1 MRLKLITPPEV
12 EPVTLDEVKDHL
24 RVTNNLEDDLLTSLI
39 ATARQKL
46 DGPRGLLGRC
56 LITQQWR
63 ATLDGFSREIL
74 FPFAPVSAV
83 SAITYRDA
91 AGIEQTLAA
100 DTYVVVGLHDDE
112 LGSISPVRGR
122 SWPLISYSPGS
133 VSVTF
138 TAGYGDAPEDVPEPI
153 RTAIK
158 MLVGHLYENR
168 EAVTVASGSMQET
181 PIGWQDLIAD
191 YRIRGF

>member
-1 MRLKLITPPEV
+1 MRLTLITPPAA
-12 EPVTLDEVKDHL
+12 EPVTLGEVKDHL
-24 RVTNNLEDDLLTSLI
+24 RVTNSLEDELLTNLI
-39 ATARQKL
+39 TTARQKL

-56 LITQQWR
+56 LITQTWK
-63 ATLDGFSREIL
+63 ATLDGFPRLIDL
-74 FPFAPVSAV
+74 PFAPVSAV

-100 DTYVVVGLHDDE
+100 DTYMVAGLDDDE

-138 TAGYGDAPEDVPEPI
+138 MAGYGNAPEDVPEPI

-181 PIGWQDLIAD
+181 PISWQDLIAD

>member
-1 MRLKLITPPEV
+1 MRLKLIAPPEV
-12 EPVTLDEVKDHL
+12 EPVTLDEVKAHL
-24 RVTNNLEDDLLTSLI
+24 RITHDLEDDLLTSLI

-56 LITQQWR
+56 LITQQWK
-63 ATLDGFSREIL
+63 ATLDGFSREIV

-83 SAITYRDA
+83 SAITYRDP

-100 DTYVVVGLHDDE
+100 NAYVVSGLGDDE
-112 LGSISPVRGR
+112 LGSIGPVRGK
-122 SWPLISYSPGS
+122 SWPFIPYFPGS
-133 VSVTF
+133 VSITF
-138 TAGYGDAPEDVPEPI
+138 TAGYGDGPEDVPEPV

-168 EAVTVASGSMQET
+168 EAVTFGSGSMIET
-181 PIGWQDLIAD
+181 PIGWHDLVAD

>member
-1 MRLKLITPPEV
+1 MRLTLITPPAA

-24 RVTNNLEDDLLTSLI
+24 RVTNNLEDELLTSLI

-56 LITQQWR
+56 LITQQWK
-63 ATLDGFSREIL
+63 ATLDGFSREIV
-74 FPFAPVSAV
+74 FPLAPVSAV
-83 SAITYRDA
+83 SAIIYRDA
-91 AGIEQTLAA
+91 TGTEQALAPDAYMVAGLQ
-100 DTYVVVGLHDDE
+100 DDE

-122 SWPLISYSPGS
+122 AWPLIPYSPGS

-138 TAGYGDAPEDVPEPI
+138 TAGYGDAPEDIPEPI

-168 EAVTVASGSMQET
+168 EAVTVASGSMIET

-191 YRIRGF
+191 YRMRAF